1 MDAGVDG
8 GLAETYAL
16 AALPPEIQ
24 ARVFLLGNGQLP
36 SEGPLLGL
44 AWELWRERP
53 QSSEDDIAEVEMPW
67 EIPSSIARDAHG
79 FRAAMYMRKG
89 PGLQAVGVTARVACL
104 DLISKVLAFTPRSDA

>member
-1 MDAGVDG
+1 MDAGVNG

-44 AWELWRERP
+44 AWELWREHPR
-53 QSSEDDIAEVEMPW
+53 SSEDDVAWMPW
-67 EIPSSIARDAHG
+67 EPPSSMERCSGG
-79 FRAAMYMRKG
+79 FRAAMHMRKG
-89 PGLQAVGVTARVACL
+89 PGLQASGVTARVACL
-104 DLISKVLAFTPRSDA
+104 DLIGKVLAFTPRSDA